1 MAKARRKMRR
11 QLMKKLKKGYLT
23 PGEREDLMQL
33 DREVNR
39 ANRQAA
45 GMTGAGLGSALLI
58 ASKMGAGDALGDWLD
73 TRQNKKEL
81 EAEKEAVGEITADQ
95 IEQENANTLV
105 EQAREEMK
113 DESAEAPD
121 SLDIEE
127 IDEKEDGSDWRE
139 KQREYDK
146 LERQRGV
153 ESGRRIGF
161 AHMTEAMGEKTA
173 DQIAQEN
180 AIRLIQQAIE
190 EMKDGSVEI
199 PDTLNIEEIDEKEED
214 FKEDWG
220 KRQREYDK
228 LERQR
233 GVESGRRISF
243 DAEYPAGPPLKEQA
257 GPRAEESDEYRV
269 PMAVDLPEYPLDM
282 LIRMQ
287 ESAPFPDKP
296 TAKEQREY
304 DKLERQ
310 RGVESGRMIGFDR
323 MYPAGPPVREQAGPR
338 VEEQAQGGYT
348 PFLRAVR
355 DRMRKKYGSR

>member
-73 TRQNKKEL
+73 TRQNKKEF
-81 EAEKEAVGEITADQ
+81 EAE
-95 IEQENANTLV
+95 
-105 EQAREEMK
+105 
-113 DESAEAPD
+113 
-121 SLDIEE
+121 
-127 IDEKEDGSDWRE
+127 
-139 KQREYDK
+139 
-146 LERQRGV
+146 
-153 ESGRRIGF
+153 
-161 AHMTEAMGEKTA
+161 TEAMGEKTA

-180 AIRLIQQAIE
+180 ASRLIQQARE
-190 EMKDGSVEI
+190 EMKDGSVEA
-199 PDTLNIEEIDEKEED
+199 PDTLDIEEIDEKEED
-214 FKEDWG
+214 FKEEDFQEEDFQEEGSNWG
-220 KRQREYDK
+220 
-228 LERQR
+228 ER
-233 GVESGRRISF
+233 
-243 DAEYPAGPPLKEQA
+243 
-257 GPRAEESDEYRV
+257 
-269 PMAVDLPEYPLDM
+269 
-282 LIRMQ
+282 
-287 ESAPFPDKP
+287 
-296 TAKEQREY
+296 QREY

-338 VEEQAQGGYT
+338 AEESDEYRIPMPVDLQEYPLDMLIRMQESVPFPTSLPEAEVQAQGGYT
-348 PFLRAVR
+348 PFLRAMR

>member
-81 EAEKEAVGEITADQ
+81 EAEKEAVGEKTADQ
-95 IEQENANTLV
+95 IAQENASRLV
-105 EQAREEMK
+105 QQAREEMK

-121 SLDIEE
+121 TLD
-127 IDEKEDGSDWRE
+127 
-139 KQREYDK
+139 
-146 LERQRGV
+146 
-153 ESGRRIGF
+153 
-161 AHMTEAMGEKTA
+161 
-173 DQIAQEN
+173 
-180 AIRLIQQAIE
+180 
-190 EMKDGSVEI
+190 
-199 PDTLNIEEIDEKEED
+199 IEEIDEKEED
-214 FKEDWG
+214 FKDGGSDLKKMSSRGPDLDGLRKLTETGDPRLKINDWE
-220 KRQREYDK
+220 KK
-228 LERQR
+228 
-233 GVESGRRISF
+233 
-243 DAEYPAGPPLKEQA
+243 
-257 GPRAEESDEYRV
+257 
-269 PMAVDLPEYPLDM
+269 
-282 LIRMQ
+282 
-287 ESAPFPDKP
+287 
-296 TAKEQREY
+296 QREY

-323 MYPAGPPVREQAGPR
+323 MYPAGPPVGEQAGPRAEESDEYRVPMPVDLPEYPLDMLIRMQESVPFPLPPAGPPVREQVGPR

-348 PFLRAVR
+348 PFLRAMR

>member
-1 MAKARRKMRR
+1 MRR

-81 EAEKEAVGEITADQ
+81 EAEKEPMEEKTADQ
-95 IEQENANTLV
+95 IAQENANTLV

-127 IDEKEDGSDWRE
+127 IDEKEEDFKEDWGKR
-139 KQREYDK
+139 QRDYDK

-153 ESGRRIGF
+153 ESGRRIVF
-161 AHMTEAMGEKTA
+161 
-173 DQIAQEN
+173 D
-180 AIRLIQQAIE
+180 
-190 EMKDGSVEI
+190 VE
-199 PDTLNIEEIDEKEED
+199 
-214 FKEDWG
+214 
-220 KRQREYDK
+220 
-228 LERQR
+228 
-233 GVESGRRISF
+233 
-243 DAEYPAGPPLKEQA
+243 
-257 GPRAEESDEYRV
+257 
-269 PMAVDLPEYPLDM
+269 
-282 LIRMQ
+282 
-287 ESAPFPDKP
+287 
-296 TAKEQREY
+296 
-304 DKLERQ
+304 
-310 RGVESGRMIGFDR
+310 
-323 MYPAGPPVREQAGPR
+323 YPAGPPVREQVGPR

-348 PFLRAVR
+348 PFLRAMR